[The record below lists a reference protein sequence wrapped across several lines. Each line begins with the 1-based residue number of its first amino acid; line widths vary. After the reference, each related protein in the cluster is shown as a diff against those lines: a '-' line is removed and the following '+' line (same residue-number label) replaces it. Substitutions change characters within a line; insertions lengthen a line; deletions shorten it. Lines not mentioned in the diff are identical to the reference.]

1 MKYHFKVHKEDQGF
15 WAECI
20 EFPGCVTQA
29 ETEVTLFLH
38 MQEALNLYVDE
49 PADSKELISLPDH
62 TVKKSKN
69 IVEVPLDPKL
79 SFSLLVKHLRMKN
92 GLTQREAAEKM
103 GFDKIYSYQRL
114 EAGKC
119 NPSLKM
125 LSKIKQLYP
134 DFSVDYAIF

>member
-69 IVEVPLDPKL
+69 IVEVQLDPKL
-79 SFSLLVKHLRMKN
+79 SYLLLVSRILLIVSFLILLILLN
-92 GLTQREAAEKM
+92 SSSYLL
-103 GFDKIYSYQRL
+103 KI
-114 EAGKC
+114 
-119 NPSLKM
+119 
-125 LSKIKQLYP
+125 
-134 DFSVDYAIF
+134 